1 MKIFTIIYFYEN
13 IEENEE
19 DLNIDFLEDF
29 LLNPPDDLVN
39 QTIQQILS
47 I

>member
-1 MKIFTIIYFYEN
+1 MKIFTIVYFYEK
-13 IEENEE
+13 EENEE